1 MCSTEGWGGVK
12 AGQKSTPSDHSCW
25 CRFGGWISLDVYGP
39 SVCQIAGVWR
49 GFFLLAFFRNG
60 MLPNAFPLLGKV
72 KISERFSSSIFWVVR
87 GFSIGVEGMTRVLG
101 ICLHHRA
108 EHQAK

>member
-1 MCSTEGWGGVK
+1 
-12 AGQKSTPSDHSCW
+12 
-25 CRFGGWISLDVYGP
+25 
-39 SVCQIAGVWR
+39 
-49 GFFLLAFFRNG
+49 

-72 KISERFSSSIFWVVR
+72 RISERFSSSIFWVVR

-101 ICLHHRA
+101 VCLHHRA